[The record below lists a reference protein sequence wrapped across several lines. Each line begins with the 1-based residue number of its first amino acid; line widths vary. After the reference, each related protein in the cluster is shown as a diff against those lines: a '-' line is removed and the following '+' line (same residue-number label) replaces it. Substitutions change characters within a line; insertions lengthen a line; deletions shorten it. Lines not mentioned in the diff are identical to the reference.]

1 MAKNINNHLRNH
13 YSNYNLLFLK
23 RYFNELNIKDKI
35 LDVGTGHF
43 RNLKLFYEVG
53 FKDLWGIDKNDPEPL
68 PHKNF
73 KANFCKKDIEN
84 GLPYPGETFDVV
96 ICNYV
101 LMFISPKRLNFVL
114 EELLRVSKGFL
125 IIETFK
131 HPDKAKTTD
140 VMDYDFKDIV
150 RFFENRN
157 DIEILDKKVYYE
169 KILVRRKPICQEKAL
184 K

>member
-13 YSNYNLLFLK
+13 YSDYNLLFLK

-53 FKDLWGIDKNDPEPL
+53 FKDLWGIDKNIPEPL

-73 KANFCKKDIEN
+73 KSSFCKKDIEN
-84 GLPYPGETFDVV
+84 GLPYEDKTFNVV
-96 ICNYV
+96 LCNYV
-101 LMFISPKRLNFVL
+101 LMFIAPKRLNFVL
-114 EELLRVSKGFL
+114 EELVRVTKCFI

-131 HPDKAKTTD
+131 HPDEAKTTN
-140 VMDYDFKDIV
+140 VNDYDFKDIV
-150 RFFENRN
+150 NFFENRN
-157 DIEILDKKVYYE
+157 DIEILDKKNYYE
-169 KILVRRKPICQEKAL
+169 KILVRRK
-184 K
+184 